1 MKVRGIFTKIFTKDA
16 IKELNEEDA
25 PKALQDESKL
35 KQIEFGNT
43 QDTPETGHEQNEQV
57 SEDTTEQANFAQS
70 SMQSH
75 AQPNNI
81 QIGAQLNTP
90 SNFEFEIQKLARAKK
105 NTKKTEGSKKI
116 EIEEEEQESEA
127 TTLFDNFT
135 NIDLTK
141 HRAEKGVVKD
151 IAHDAEAKDIKE
163 HYLGHRSRLRNK
175 VMQHGPSTLKDY
187 ELLELLLTY
196 SIQRADVKPL
206 AKNLLVHF
214 KSLQTLFLADKAKQ
228 SKVKGIGESTLCF
241 FSVIHEICCRMAREE
256 IANEVLLNSPEKVI
270 NYCRLRM
277 AGLSHEQFRVLFL
290 NRKNKLILDETI
302 QSGTIDKAAIFPRE
316 LVKRAIEIGA
326 GAMILVHNHP
336 SGDPTPS
343 KADIESTINVQK
355 AAELMEIFLYDHIII
370 GRNTHYSMRSNKII

>member
-1 MKVRGIFTKIFTKDA
+1 MRVRGIFTKIFTKDA
-16 IKELNEEDA
+16 IKELNEEDV
-25 PKALQDESKL
+25 PEALKDQSKL
-35 KQIEFGNT
+35 NQIEFGKT
-43 QDTPETGHEQNEQV
+43 QDLAENNQEQSEQV
-57 SEDTTEQANFAQS
+57 SENMAEQTSFEQS
-70 SMQSH
+70 DILSNNLQTA
-75 AQPNNI
+75 AQPNTLPN
-81 QIGAQLNTP
+81 L
-90 SNFEFEIQKLARAKK
+90 EFEIQKLVRSK
-105 NTKKTEGSKKI
+105 KKTPDLKKTDI
-116 EIEEEEQESEA
+116 QEEDENKSTQ
-127 TTLFDNFT
+127 LFDNIT
-135 NIDLTK
+135 MLDSEVQRAKNYTK
-141 HRAEKGVVKD
+141 DTVED
-151 IAHDAEAKDIKE
+151 SEIQDIKE

-175 VMQHGPSTLKDY
+175 VMQHGPSMLKDY

-196 SIQRADVKPL
+196 SIQRSDVKPL

-256 IANEVLLNSPEKVI
+256 IANEVLMNSPEKVI

-355 AAELMEIFLYDHIII
+355 AAGLMEIFLYDHIII